1 MGNPS
6 RLDANGVPV
15 SLFISQST
23 WVEGNALAQLQH
35 AALLPGMLRAAA
47 YPDLHPGRG
56 IPVGAAFLA
65 KDRFYP
71 HLIGNDIGC
80 GIGLWATS
88 LSSRKMKVDRWLGR
102 LDGMDT
108 PMGNDATPW
117 LEAHG
122 LEAGSFDPALG
133 TLGGG
138 NHFAELVKVAE
149 VMDAASFS
157 RLGMDAQFLHL
168 LVHTGSRGLGEAI
181 LRGHAAQHG
190 ARALHTE
197 TEDAA
202 IYLHNHDHACRWA
215 AANRSLVAQRFTACL
230 NAEGAKVCDRT
241 HNSLSRTAEGWLHR
255 KGASEG
261 DGGPVVIAGSRGT
274 PSYLVQPHVEDPDS
288 LNSLAHGAGRKWQR
302 GEMRAR
308 LSQRFRPDQLRQT
321 ELGSRVICGDKDLL
335 YEEAPQAY
343 KDIHSVVA
351 DLQLFGLATVIAR
364 LLPVIT
370 YKTAL

>member
-1 MGNPS
+1 MGNPR

-15 SLFISQST
+15 SLFISEST
-23 WVEGNALAQLQH
+23 WVEGSALSQLQH
-35 AALLPGMLRAAA
+35 AATFPGMIRAAA

-88 LSSRKMKVDRWLGR
+88 LSTRKMKVDRWMGR
-102 LDGMDT
+102 LEDMDSPWDG
-108 PMGNDATPW
+108 DATPW

-122 LEAGSFDPALG
+122 LEAGSSDAALG
-133 TLGGG
+133 TIGGG

-149 VMDAASFS
+149 VVDAASFS
-157 RLGMDAQFLHL
+157 RLGMDAQSLHL

-181 LRGHAAQHG
+181 FRTHAAQHG
-190 ARALHTE
+190 AGALQADTDE
-197 TEDAA
+197 AA
-202 IYLHNHDHACRWA
+202 AYLRHHDHACRWA
-215 AANRSLVAQRFTACL
+215 AANRALVARRFADCL
-230 NAEGAKVCDRT
+230 NAEDSRVCDST
-241 HNSLSRTAEGWLHR
+241 HNSLGRTTDGWLHR

-274 PSYLVQPHVEDPDS
+274 PSFLVQPHVEDPDC
-288 LNSLAHGAGRKWQR
+288 LNSLAHGAGRKWHR

-308 LSQRFRPDQLRQT
+308 LSARFRPEQLRQT
-321 ELGSRVICGDKDLL
+321 ELGSRVICGDKGLL

-351 DLQLFGLATVIAR
+351 DLQHFGLATVIASFV
-364 LLPVIT
+364 PVIT
-370 YKTAL
+370 YKTT